1 MPNRAS
7 DWLSQADRDLA
18 QANASAM
25 GGFHD
30 WACFAA
36 HQSAEKAVKSVHLR
50 LGQEAWGHSI
60 GRLLAELPAGI
71 AIPTDLVDRARVLDT
86 FYIPPR
92 YPDSHPEGPPWEH
105 YGPLQSREAI
115 EHARAIVDFAHSQV
129 A

>member
-18 QANASAM
+18 QAIASAT

-60 GRLLAELPAGI
+60 GRLLAELPPEI
-71 AIPTDLVDRARVLDT
+71 IVPKDLVDRARVLDT

-115 EHARAIVDFAHSQV
+115 DHARAILVFAHAQV